1 MSNTYFN
8 NQTMGMG
15 NNVPFGTPMGFPQ
28 NNGLSF
34 GTVAPAKSTSSTP
47 DELNIIKSQAGSK
60 FDFSDKDAAVAG
72 WDFREG
78 TNLCI
83 EIIDPKTERVRVKY
97 TGEEFNIVLKDNQV
111 LIEILEMVRNFVDT
125 AKLLNTNLDPN
136 VSKQMNIAFGM
147 LLKLLPEAYEAG
159 KKNYGTICQQMQNM
173 LQAQGYQGT
182 WGGQQVYNGSIG
194 ASPNYYVNDS
204 SSPMNV
210 MPGMMNAGMG
220 VMTPQMQS
228 MINQAYAAGQQN
240 AGMGMMP
247 GAPVQ
252 PQAQYQPT
260 PMVTGGTMM
269 GGNPFVQGGQPQ
281 SVNTGTPPIQNIP
294 MPGAPVQPQTQYQP
308 APQVA
313 TTPTT
318 PNPSIGG
325 AAQNGT
331 TTTSSP
337 F

>member
-15 NNVPFGTPMGFPQ
+15 NVPFGTPMGFPQ

-194 ASPNYYVNDS
+194 VSPNYYVNDS

-210 MPGMMNAGMG
+210 MPGMG
-220 VMTPQMQS
+220 VTTPQMQS
-228 MINQAYAAGQQN
+228 MINYAYTAGQQAAAQVNNMMAN
-240 AGMGMMP
+240 AI
-247 GAPVQ
+247 Q
-252 PQAQYQPT
+252 QQQYQPT

-294 MPGAPVQPQTQYQP
+294 MPSAPVQPQTQYQP

-313 TTPTT
+313 TTPAT